1 MEESRWNMRVP
12 VSVPVR
18 LDFADATTLTGVA
31 RDISFQGLYV
41 RTDERPGVAQPSSP
55 VVVTLPAGGDAA
67 RVLELPAMV
76 VRTTGSG
83 LGVLFFDYGDRQFDG
98 IAEHIEAGFEAR
110 RPASA
115 RRNPL

>member
-18 LDFADATTLTGVA
+18 LDFADATTLTGIA

-41 RTDERPGVAQPSSP
+41 RTDGRPGLAQTSSP
-55 VVVTLPAGGDAA
+55 VVVTLPVGGNASRA
-67 RVLELPAMV
+67 LELPAMV

-110 RPASA
+110 VRPSA
-115 RRNPL
+115 RRGSL